1 MSIIAIPC
9 SRWLLQVLRAWGLK
23 RLNWR
28 RQGVS
33 YTYDT
38 MKLLKEKNPDTDYY
52 FIIGAD
58 MVDYLPKWHKI
69 DETRYYGSVCWRTT
83 STL

>member
-1 MSIIAIPC
+1 MVSSLFHAQDGY
-9 SRWLLQVLRAWGLK
+9 RRYRGLWGLK
-23 RLNWR
+23 RPNWSAE
-28 RQGVS
+28 GVS

-69 DETRYYGSVCWRTT
+69 
-83 STL
+83 